1 MDRITL
7 IEADPDDSTE
17 SESDVT
23 PSCLGLVIVW
33 SRDEPERVG
42 EIGFVP
48 GAEELVLG
56 RGGAQTKGRLQF
68 VAQRLDV
75 NLPRPALEAPGLSR
89 AQLRLRGAAH
99 HIAFER
105 VGQCPVL
112 LDGVVS
118 DHGKISPGSILTIQ
132 GQLMLLCVE
141 RPCVLPASG
150 HFALHQAGK
159 FGEPDVL
166 GLVGES
172 ACIWALRED
181 VALLASARAH
191 VLVTG
196 PSGSGKELVS
206 RAVHR
211 LSARAAGPFVARS
224 AATLPATLVDAE
236 LFGNLRNYPNPGMAE
251 REGLVGAAHGG
262 SLFLD
267 EIGELGGDA
276 QAHLLRVLDAAG
288 EYHRLG
294 EARTRTSDLRVVA
307 ATNRPEASLKAD
319 FAARF
324 DLHISVPGLDE
335 RREDLPLLCRHL
347 MLGVAEQLPAA
358 GRFFMERRGGL
369 YPRLARRFAEALL
382 MHRFSLHVRELREL
396 LWRSAR
402 ESKGDV
408 LECPRSLL
416 TTVVPSVPAP
426 SFAQASEVERIRD
439 VIERHG
445 GSSKRAAAELGLS
458 NRFALYRLMRKHGI
472 RASKIEPA

>member
-1 MDRITL
+1 MERITL
-7 IEADPDDSTE
+7 IEADPEDRTESASDST
-17 SESDVT
+17 
-23 PSCLGLVIVW
+23 PYCLGLVIVW
-33 SRDEPERVG
+33 SREEPERVG
-42 EIGFVP
+42 EIAFVP
-48 GAEELVLG
+48 GGEQLVLG
-56 RGGAQTKGRLQF
+56 RGGANVPGRVRF
-68 VAQRLDV
+68 VVQRPALNV
-75 NLPRPALEAPGLSR
+75 PRPALEAPGLSR
-89 AQLRLRGAAH
+89 AQLRLRGGAN
-99 HIAFER
+99 HIGFER
-105 VGQCPVL
+105 VGQCLVA
-112 LDGVVS
+112 LDGVLS
-118 DHGKISPGSILTIQ
+118 EHGKISKGSVLTIQ

-141 RPCVLPASG
+141 RPCVLPTTA
-150 HFALHQAGK
+150 HFATHHAGK

-172 ACIWALRED
+172 ASMWALRED
-181 VALLASARAH
+181 VALLASAKAH

-211 LSARAAGPFVARS
+211 LSARVAGPFVARS
-224 AATLPATLVDAE
+224 AATLPSTLVDAE

-262 SLFLD
+262 TLFLD

-276 QAHLLRVLDAAG
+276 QAHLLRVLDAGG

-307 ATNRPEASLKAD
+307 ATNRPDSALKSD
-319 FAARF
+319 FSARF
-324 DLHISVPGLDE
+324 DLRISVPGLDE

-347 MLGVAEQLPAA
+347 LLGIAEQLPAA
-358 GRFFMERRGGL
+358 ARFFVERRGAL
-369 YPRLARRFAEALL
+369 YPRLGRRFIEAL
-382 MHRFSLHVRELREL
+382 MTHPFSLHVRELREL

-416 TTVVPSVPAP
+416 TVVAPSVPAP
-426 SFAQASEVERIRD
+426 SFTQVSEVERIRD
-439 VIERHG
+439 VVERYG
-445 GSSKRAAAELGLS
+445 GSSRRAAEELGLS

-472 RASKIEPA
+472 RATKAEPA

>member
-7 IEADPDDSTE
+7 IEADPDDRTE
-17 SESDVT
+17 SASDVAPT
-23 PSCLGLVIVW
+23 CLGLVIVW

-42 EIGFVP
+42 EIAFVP
-48 GAEELVLG
+48 GGEELVLG
-56 RGGAQTKGRLQF
+56 RGGAQVKGRVQF
-68 VAQRLDV
+68 VAQRPALNV
-75 NLPRPALEAPGLSR
+75 PRPALEAPGLSR

-99 HIAFER
+99 HIGFER

-112 LDGVVS
+112 RDGVPS
-118 DHGKISPGSILTIQ
+118 DHGQIAPGSILTIQ

-141 RPCVLPASG
+141 RDCVLPSSG
-150 HFALHQAGK
+150 HLALHQAGK

-172 ACIWALRED
+172 ACMWALRED

-211 LSARAAGPFVARS
+211 LSARASGPFVARS

-294 EARTRTSDLRVVA
+294 EARTRSSDLRVIA

-324 DLHISVPGLDE
+324 DLRISVPGLDE

-347 MLGVAEQLPAA
+347 MLGIAEQLPAA
-358 GRFFMERRGGL
+358 GRFFAERRGGL
-369 YPRLARRFAEALL
+369 YPRHARRFMEAL
-382 MHRFSLHVRELREL
+382 MTHPFALHVRELREL

-408 LECPRSLL
+408 LECPRSL
-416 TTVVPSVPAP
+416 VGAIVPSVPAP

-472 RASKIEPA
+472 RASKTEPA